1 MFIIPAA
8 LAVSPFYLT
17 LALSLLC
24 FISHYPSE
32 FRGGLWQVTR
42 VVKPDELRDPDDS
55 LRDEIQKLSLKGKVT
70 TPTVSTMLF
79 TLFVTYANSIY

>member
-1 MFIIPAA
+1 M
-8 LAVSPFYLT
+8 
-17 LALSLLC
+17 
-24 FISHYPSE
+24 
-32 FRGGLWQVTR
+32 
-42 VVKPDELRDPDDS
+42 VKPDELRDPDDS